1 MNYKVEKVTKNFKK
15 GFILYVI
22 IWLVLTIL
30 FVVPLSF
37 AITETI
43 AADGKFLLT
52 TFLEYFIPAISSF
65 TSVTK
70 VLGGEYIG
78 TFLQSELIFSCLLGI
93 VIIIGLVKTAPKHQ
107 YSDIEHGSSDWS
119 EGGEQYKILSKKS
132 GIILAQNNYLPTNK
146 RGNVNV
152 LVVGRFWFW

>member
-1 MNYKVEKVTKNFKK
+1 MNYKVEKITKNFKK
-15 GFILYVI
+15 SFVLFLI

-30 FVVPLSF
+30 FVAPMSCAL
-37 AITETI
+37 AETTKNGRFI
-43 AADGKFLLT
+43 LT
-52 TFLEYFIPAISSF
+52 TFLEHFIPAASSF
-65 TSVTK
+65 TSITK
-70 VLGGEYIG
+70 VFGSEYFG
-78 TFLQSELIFSCLLGI
+78 TFIQSELVFTALLGI
-93 VIIIGLVKTAPKHQ
+93 VIVIGLVKTAPKHQ

-152 LVVGRFWFW
+152 LVVGRFRFW